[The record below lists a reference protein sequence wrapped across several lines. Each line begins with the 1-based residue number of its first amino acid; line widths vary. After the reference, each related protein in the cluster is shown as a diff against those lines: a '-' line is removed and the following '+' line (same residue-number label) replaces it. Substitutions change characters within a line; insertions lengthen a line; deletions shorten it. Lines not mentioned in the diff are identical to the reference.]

1 MDSTEHRKTVT
12 QFISESLL
20 TIFETALEVVDD
32 ISSGSVS
39 EKFSDF
45 TYRNALLQAD
55 MKVLSQCLQFDFIGC
70 KSDESADETWVL
82 QIPALWEGF
91 VCNSERLARLFAMY
105 PPSSASIQA
114 TNRCSRR

>member
-32 ISSGSVS
+32 ISAGSD
-39 EKFSDF
+39 KFNDF
-45 TYRNALLQAD
+45 NYRNALLQAD
-55 MKVLSQCLQFDFIGC
+55 MKVLSQCLQFDFIGS

-105 PPSSASIQA
+105 CHKSLSIQA